1 MGSLAFW
8 FLLLQSLVQ
17 YLQPVGD
24 GLDEAMRLCMEAH
37 AMRQEVEKILLEWE
51 VEQLTLKQSGGAWQ
65 ELLWSALQHWQIWAF
80 AGLLLL
86 LSALRFIWRKRSPQ
100 AQISVEEK
108 EEKEKEKEEEE
119 DEEEE
124 EGDQT
129 WEYDLRWLLEER
141 IQWPVQDL
149 QTGCRR
155 TNALMDNF
163 ITVLRRALN
172 GTFLPVLHQA
182 IGFGSAFEAWT
193 AREEDVVYRVIVPMT
208 PPRGH
213 TFHLELDTDEQRPG
227 RNFRVR
233 VQLECTCTR
242 EQQGV
247 NMLCFLHHPEEVR
260 RRSQQPNLLDTL
272 CTGAYLDARKT
283 ARWFYRLVRAK
294 WRHLPQSRSW
304 RLVLLPSKRSC
315 KLRLT
320 NDQGSYRVKVLFGVR
335 KGTSGIFVSSRRQGA
350 HTPSIVWP
358 ETYSVAETK
367 FFGHMARQVPQDS
380 SHLKCLQLLAGVLPS
395 KDFAIYCV
403 KTIVM
408 RLLNTVPLTQW
419 HRRYFVLQLSD
430 ILEQLRLSLEEKH
443 LVHFIVGNQ
452 RLPEEISLPPDV
464 RMAEPV
470 NLLHYL
476 AQDPAAHS
484 QAMEAYLNLHQCLA
498 RVLAYGHF

>member
-8 FLLLQSLVQ
+8 FLLLQSLVH

-24 GLDEAMRLCMEAH
+24 GLDEAMRLRMEAR
-37 AMRQEVEKILLEWE
+37 AMSQEVERILLEWE
-51 VEQLTLKQSGGAWQ
+51 VEQLTLKQSRGAWR
-65 ELLWSALQHWQIWAF
+65 ELLWSALQHWQIWAI

-86 LSALRFIWRKRSPQ
+86 LSALWFFWRKRSRQ
-100 AQISVEEK
+100 AQISVEE
-108 EEKEKEKEEEE
+108 EEEEEKEKEEEE
-119 DEEEE
+119 DEE

-155 TNALMDNF
+155 TTALMDNF

-172 GTFLPVLHQA
+172 GTFLPVLQRA
-182 IGFGSAFEAWT
+182 IGVGSAFEGWT
-193 AREEDVVYRVIVPMT
+193 AREEEVVYRVLVPMT

-213 TFHLELDTDEQRPG
+213 TFHLEHDTEEQRPG

-233 VQLECTCTR
+233 VQLECSCPR
-242 EQQGV
+242 EQQGA
-247 NMLCFLHHPEEVR
+247 NLLCFLHHPEEVR
-260 RRSQQPNLLDTL
+260 RRSRQPNLLDTL
-272 CTGAYLDARKT
+272 CTGAYLDVRKT
-283 ARWFYRLVRAK
+283 ARWLCQLVRAK
-294 WRHLPQSRSW
+294 WWRLPQSRSW

-320 NDQGSYRVKVLFGVR
+320 NDQGSFWVKVLFGVR
-335 KGTSGIFVSSRRQGA
+335 KGTSDIFVSSRPQGA
-350 HTPSIVWP
+350 HTPSTMWP
-358 ETYSVAETK
+358 ETYTVAETK
-367 FFGHMARQVPQDS
+367 FFRHMARQAPQDS
-380 SHLKCLQLLAGVLPS
+380 SHLKCLQLLAGVLPR
-395 KDFAIYCV
+395 KDFSIYCV

-443 LVHFIVGNQ
+443 LLHFIVGNQ

-464 RMAEPV
+464 RMAEPH
-470 NLLHYL
+470 NLLRYL

-484 QAMEAYLNLHQCLA
+484 QAMEAYLDLRQCLA

>member
-8 FLLLQSLVQ
+8 FLLLQSLVH
-17 YLQPVGD
+17 YLRPVGD
-24 GLDEAMRLCMEAH
+24 GLDEAMRLHVEAR
-37 AMRQEVEKILLEWE
+37 AMSQEVERILLEWE
-51 VEQLTLKQSGGAWQ
+51 VEQLTLKQSRGAWK
-65 ELLWSALQHWQIWAF
+65 ELLWSALQHWQIWAI

-86 LSALRFIWRKRSPQ
+86 LSAPWFFWRKRSRQ
-100 AQISVEEK
+100 AQISVEE
-108 EEKEKEKEEEE
+108 EEEEEKEKEEEE
-119 DEEEE
+119 DEE

-155 TNALMDNF
+155 TTALMDNF

-172 GTFLPVLHQA
+172 GTFLPVLQRA
-182 IGFGSAFEAWT
+182 IGFGSAFEGWT
-193 AREEDVVYRVIVPMT
+193 AREEEVVYRVLVPMT
-208 PPRGH
+208 PPQGH
-213 TFHLELDTDEQRPG
+213 TFHLERDTEEQRPG

-233 VQLECTCTR
+233 VQLECSCPR
-242 EQQGV
+242 EQQGA
-247 NMLCFLHHPEEVR
+247 NLLCFLHHPEEVR
-260 RRSQQPNLLDTL
+260 RRSRQPNLLDTL
-272 CTGAYLDARKT
+272 CTGAYLDVRKT
-283 ARWFYRLVRAK
+283 ARWLCQLVRAK
-294 WRHLPQSRSW
+294 WWRLPQSRSW

-320 NDQGSYRVKVLFGVR
+320 NDQGSFRVKVLFGVR
-335 KGTSGIFVSSRRQGA
+335 KGTSDIFVSSRPQGA
-350 HTPSIVWP
+350 HTPSTMWP
-358 ETYSVAETK
+358 ETYTVAETK
-367 FFGHMARQVPQDS
+367 FFRHMARQAPQDS
-380 SHLKCLQLLAGVLPS
+380 SHLKCLQLLAGVLP
-395 KDFAIYCV
+395 
-403 KTIVM
+403 
-408 RLLNTVPLTQW
+408 RTQW

-464 RMAEPV
+464 RMAEPH

-484 QAMEAYLNLHQCLA
+484 QAMEAYLDLRQCLA